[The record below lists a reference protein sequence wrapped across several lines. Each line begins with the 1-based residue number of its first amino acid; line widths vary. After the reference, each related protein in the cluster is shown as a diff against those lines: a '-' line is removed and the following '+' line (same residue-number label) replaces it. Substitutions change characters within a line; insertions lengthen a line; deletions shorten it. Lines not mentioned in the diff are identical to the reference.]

1 MQIGLDPEIREKISI
16 SELERHILSVVK
28 EAKNNKRF
36 FEYPTHP
43 KNLLSAICSDLD
55 GSRST
60 IEESFD
66 LKFSESL
73 ALLKRRCLLMD
84 SIDKYPCICLSSVGE
99 KSNFH
104 EGIFILVDSAQEI
117 VDFLKKEVPNLDSV
131 VEQYYLES
139 LRACQEG
146 LYISSVI
153 CLGSASERAIDCLGE
168 AVVKYD
174 SQYTK
179 EIENKYTSNVAE
191 YIANSI
197 KQIFSSIK
205 DTDGHFIE
213 ELKNK
218 LKGISVIYRLN
229 RNDAGHPAQIS
240 MDIGRDEQECYLN
253 QFRRYVV
260 TIFKAIE
267 IMDNNH
273 HIPNK

>member
-1 MQIGLDPEIREKISI
+1 MEIGLNPEIRENISI
-16 SELERHILSVVK
+16 SELERHILRAIK
-28 EAKNNKRF
+28 EARNSKRF

-43 KNLLSAICSDLD
+43 KNLLNAICSN
-55 GSRST
+55 ST

-73 ALLKRRCLLMD
+73 ALLKRRGLLMD
-84 SIDKYPCICLSSVGE
+84 SIDKDACICLSSVGE

-104 EGIFILVDSAQEI
+104 EGILILVDSAQEI
-117 VDFLKKEVPNLDSV
+117 VDFLKKEVLNLDPV

-139 LRACQEG
+139 LHACQDG

-153 CLGSASERAIDCLGE
+153 CLGAASERAIDCLGE
-168 AVVKYD
+168 AVIKYD
-174 SQYTK
+174 LQHK
-179 EIENKYTSNVAE
+179 KGIENKYTSNVAE
-191 YIANSI
+191 YVANNI
-197 KQIFSSIK
+197 KQIFDRDIN
-205 DTDGHFIE
+205 GHFIE
-213 ELKNK
+213 ELKSK

-267 IMDNNH
+267 MLGNNR
-273 HIPNK
+273 